1 MPEITKD
8 ALRAKLQKREI
19 DPAYVL
25 YGQETFLRDIAER
38 TIVSLS
44 FGKDSPRDFNQDE
57 FSLSSPETF
66 TSALAAAEQ
75 LPMMSERR
83 VVTIRDVRVS
93 ATSQKDSLKEDFEP
107 LLARYLSNPSPTSVV
122 IFVADELNGNRKITK
137 LLKQYASV
145 TEFAPLSYDG
155 LINWTRDKI
164 KDADCQ
170 IDESALRH
178 LASLVGSDLRVMT
191 NEIAKLATAAI
202 PANVID
208 VDLIDQLVTQ
218 TRELSNFDVT
228 DHLIAGRAKQ
238 ALTALQKILDDG
250 AEPLALLG
258 LISYNF
264 RRLLAAKEMMAGG
277 ADRTEVARVAKLR
290 YSDQETFMAAAR
302 RADREMLFQ
311 VIRRLADV
319 DLAIKSSIGGGGPAG
334 SRMQIEMLVLET
346 AMSGQR

>member
-1 MPEITKD
+1 MPELTKD
-8 ALRAKLQKREI
+8 ALRAKLQQREI
-19 DPAYVL
+19 APVYVL
-25 YGQETFLRDIAER
+25 HGQETFLRDLAAR
-38 TIVSLS
+38 TIVDLA
-44 FGKDSPRDFNQDE
+44 FGKESPRDFNQDE
-57 FSLSSPETF
+57 FSLSMPESLS
-66 TSALAAAEQ
+66 SALAAAEQ

-83 VVTIRDVRVS
+83 VITIRDVRVA
-93 ATSQKDSLKEDFEP
+93 ATSQRDTLKEDFEP
-107 LLARYLSNPSPTSVV
+107 ALAAYLANPSPTSVV
-122 IFVADELNGNRKITK
+122 IFVADELNGNRKVTK
-137 LLKQYASV
+137 LFKQYASM

-155 LINWTRDKI
+155 LINWTREKI
-164 KDADCQ
+164 KEAGCQ
-170 IDESALRH
+170 IDESSLRH

-202 PANVID
+202 PENVID

-228 DHLIAGRAKQ
+228 DHLVAGRTKQ
-238 ALTALQKILDDG
+238 ALSALQKILDDG

-277 ADRTEVARVAKLR
+277 ADRAEVARVAKLR

-302 RADREMLFQ
+302 RADRDVLLQ

>member
-8 ALRAKLQKREI
+8 ALRAKLQQREI
-19 DPAYVL
+19 APVYVL
-25 YGQETFLRDIAER
+25 HGQETFLRDIAAR
-38 TIVSLS
+38 TIVDLT

-57 FSLSSPETF
+57 YSLSTPESLSS
-66 TSALAAAEQ
+66 ALSAAEQ

-83 VVTIRDVRVS
+83 VITIRDVRVA
-93 ATSQKDSLKEDFEP
+93 ATSQKDTLKEDLEAA
-107 LLARYLSNPSPTSVV
+107 LAGYLANPSPTSVV
-122 IFVADELNGNRKITK
+122 IFVADELNGNRKISK
-137 LLKQYASV
+137 MLKKYASV
-145 TEFAPLSYDG
+145 TEFSPLSDDG
-155 LINWTRDKI
+155 LIRWTRDKI
-164 KDADCQ
+164 KEAGCM
-170 IDESALRH
+170 IDESSLRH

-202 PANVID
+202 PENVID
-208 VDLIDQLVTQ
+208 VDMIDRLVTQ

-228 DHLIAGRAKQ
+228 DHLIAGRSKQ
-238 ALTALQKILDDG
+238 ALTALKKILDDG

-277 ADRTEVARVAKLR
+277 ADRSEVARAIKLR
-290 YSDQETFMAAAR
+290 YSDQEAFLAAAR
-302 RADREMLFQ
+302 RADRETLIQ
-311 VIRRLADV
+311 VLCRLADV
-319 DLAIKSSIGGGGPAG
+319 DIAIKSSIGGGGPAG